1 MEKLGHAA
9 GGAGVAI
16 MAPLLDNQVGKL
28 NMLDTATGEKMEKR
42 LPTLEEGKN
51 CLSHNHILNYFRIKS
66 REYSNKTNEKSYI
79 SFLAFNLVHDCFVA
93 AAERQIHVADA
104 INFKIITKSGIEE
117 KAMPLRRD

>member
-1 MEKLGHAA
+1 MGCMEKLGHAA

-51 CLSHNHILNYFRIKS
+51 CLSHNHVLNYFRTN
-66 REYSNKTNEKSYI
+66 RENI
-79 SFLAFNLVHDCFVA
+79 QIRLMRNLIFHF
-93 AAERQIHVADA
+93 
-104 INFKIITKSGIEE
+104 
-117 KAMPLRRD
+117 